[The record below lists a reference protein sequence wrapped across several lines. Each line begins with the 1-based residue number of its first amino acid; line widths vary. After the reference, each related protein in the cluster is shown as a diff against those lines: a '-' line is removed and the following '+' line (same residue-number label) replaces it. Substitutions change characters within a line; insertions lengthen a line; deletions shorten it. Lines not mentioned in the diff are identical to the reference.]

1 MPHNTGRK
9 ENENLI
15 RSPTWKEY
23 RGPVGVDMKTVH
35 IPFENP
41 SYTDPRRPCHDHN
54 NHIIDWEANE
64 IAEQESEIEFKRW
77 FNESIHIRVNTILT
91 KNIKKK

>member
-1 MPHNTGRK
+1 
-9 ENENLI
+9 
-15 RSPTWKEY
+15 
-23 RGPVGVDMKTVH
+23 MKTVH

-41 SYTDPRRPCHDHN
+41 SYTDPRRPCHDQN

>member
-1 MPHNTGRK
+1 MFPRFCHTRKPKLFSEDQDGEMITSQYWK

-15 RSPTWKEY
+15 KSPTWKEY
-23 RGPVGVDMKTVH
+23 GGRVGVDMKTVH

-41 SYTDPRRPCHDHN
+41 SYTDPRRPCDDQN

-64 IAEQESEIEFKRW
+64 I
-77 FNESIHIRVNTILT
+77 V
-91 KNIKKK
+91 

>member
-1 MPHNTGRK
+1 
-9 ENENLI
+9 
-15 RSPTWKEY
+15 
-23 RGPVGVDMKTVH
+23 MKTVH

-41 SYTDPRRPCHDHN
+41 RYTDPRRPYHDQN

-64 IAEQESEIEFKRW
+64 IAEQESETKFKRW

>member
-1 MPHNTGRK
+1 
-9 ENENLI
+9 
-15 RSPTWKEY
+15 
-23 RGPVGVDMKTVH
+23 MKTVH

-91 KNIKKK
+91 KNIKKKWDRMSSSSLVKTDREDTDYLLYGPK